1 MKPSLLAA
9 YEKARRVVESTTVKS
24 LGPARHY
31 ISIFSKMFCYGNYV
45 NKKEWEAAYFYRED
59 LLRRFD
65 IKLDEICKNLKE
77 NEAKDVC

>member
-9 YEKARRVVESTTVKS
+9 YDKARRVVETMTVKT
-24 LGPARHY
+24 LGSSRRY

-45 NKKEWEAAYFYRED
+45 NEKECENAYYYRED
-59 LLRRFD
+59 LLYRFE

-77 NEAKDVC
+77 NEAQDVR